1 MKYFQSVLQIIFSIF
16 CVLLFSLLVVF
27 PKGVFALVIDST
39 VPEVNI
45 IDKNEPLYVPD
56 SVIVHFKDEKTPE
69 ELAQK
74 VTTRTQQKE
83 SFFGWVQVN
92 VSNIGRA
99 IRRDQ
104 TPETQLESIE
114 NTIDK
119 NNLEGSEMMDLNKK
133 GSFYVFEEASGKNID
148 VEKVI
153 DEFIND
159 PTVES
164 AFPNA
169 IIHGAYAPNDPEM
182 VDQWHYD
189 NTHLPE
195 AWDES
200 RGDPTGNIFVA
211 VLDTG
216 IARSQ
221 PDLSGKIIDW
231 YDCRYADAC
240 WSNSGT
246 DGHGPGTHVTGTIAA
261 MTNNSLLVSG
271 AGFDT
276 RIVTF
281 KVLNDNNSGQLNWL
295 INGLSILRQ
304 QYPNKKIIVNM
315 SLSFPVY
322 LPDFENVIN
331 QLWADGMILVA
342 AAGNGGPTDQKTGP
356 SYPASFQNVIAVGA
370 TQRDNQIAPY
380 SYRGTWVDVAAPG
393 GYCSSSDIQNCILS
407 TSINNG
413 TNYMA
418 GTSMATPHVS
428 GVLALMWSVNPALSN
443 QQVRDFLQN
452 SSDRISGTGTY
463 WRYGKI
469 NALAGVNSV
478 LGTLS
483 TPTPTF
489 TQTPT
494 PSDTPIPSNTPTNT
508 PTFTP
513 IPPTATW
520 TPIPTSTYT
529 PIPTATFTPI
539 PTATWTP
546 IPTSTYTPIPTAT
559 FTPIPTA
566 TTTAA
571 PVVTGTPTNT
581 PINTPIPL
589 PSNTP
594 TISPTPTANLTQS
607 PQDTLTPDITQLP
620 SATESPGV
628 TLPPA
633 CDPTMGDADCN
644 GSVDSADY
652 GCWVVEYLDPDAD
665 LVGDCKS
672 ADFNASGKV
681 DLLDFVLWRNTI
693 LSQ

>member
-1 MKYFQSVLQIIFSIF
+1 MKYFQAVVQILFSIF
-16 CVLLFSLLVVF
+16 CLVSFSLLVVF
-27 PKGVFALVIDST
+27 PKGVFALDIDST

-133 GSFYVFEEASGKNID
+133 GSLYVFEESSGKNID
-148 VEKVI
+148 VKKVI
-153 DEFIND
+153 NEFNND

-169 IIHGAYAPNDPEM
+169 IIHGAYAPNDPAFA
-182 VDQWHYD
+182 DQWHYE
-189 NTHLPE
+189 NITIPQ
-195 AWDES
+195 AWDMS
-200 RGDPTGNIFVA
+200 PGDTSGNVVVA
-211 VLDTG
+211 VMDSG
-216 IARSQ
+216 IQRNHQ
-221 PDLSGKIIDW
+221 DLSGNILGW
-231 YDCRYADAC
+231 YDCTNGASSC
-240 WSNSGT
+240 QPNSGN
-246 DGHGPGTHVTGTIAA
+246 DGFGHGTHVAGTVSAA
-261 MTNNSLLVSG
+261 TNNNILVSG
-271 AGFDT
+271 VGHNT
-276 RIVTF
+276 KIISF
-281 KVLNDNNSGQLNWL
+281 KVLGDDNKGQLDWL
-295 INGLSILRQ
+295 IKGFHALEQ

-315 SLSFPVY
+315 SLSFTVY
-322 LPDFENVIN
+322 IADFESFMN
-331 QLWADGMILVA
+331 QRWIDGMVLVA
-342 AAGNGGPTDQKTGP
+342 AAGNAGDINKN
-356 SYPASFQNVIAVGA
+356 YPAGFANVISVAA
-370 TQRDNQIAPY
+370 TKRDNVIAPY
-380 SYRGTWVDVAAPG
+380 STRGSWVDVTAPG
-393 GYCSSSDIQNCILS
+393 GSCSNQSNIGDCVLS
-407 TSINNG
+407 TSNANWAS
-413 TNYMA
+413 YMQ
-418 GTSMATPHVS
+418 GTSMAAPHVS

-443 QQVRDFLQN
+443 QQIRDFLQN

-463 WRYGKI
+463 WKYGKI

-483 TPTPTF
+483 TPTPTY

-513 IPPTATW
+513 IPTATW
-520 TPIPTSTYT
+520 T

-539 PTATWTP
+539 PTAT
-546 IPTSTYTPIPTAT
+546 YTPVPTAM
-559 FTPIPTA
+559 A
-566 TTTAA
+566 SVA
-571 PVVTGTPTNT
+571 PVLTGTPTNT
-581 PINTPIPL
+581 PTDTPF
-589 PSNTP
+589 NTP
-594 TISPTPTANLTQS
+594 TNTSTPIASPTQS
-607 PQDTLTPDITQLP
+607 PQDTVAPDITQLP
-620 SATESPGV
+620 TATDSPDV

-633 CDPTMGDADCN
+633 CDLTTGDADCN

-652 GCWVVEYLDPDAD
+652 GCWVVEYLDPDAE

-672 ADFNASGKV
+672 ADFNSSGKV

-693 LSQ
+693 LSQG